1 MKKKYPDGKGKTKIT
16 VTIDNDI
23 SDQLEEYIKENNIY
37 NKSSLIE
44 ELIKKQIEIDKKKL
58 G

>member
-44 ELIKKQIEIDKKKL
+44 DLIKKQIEIDKKN
-58 G
+58 

>member
-23 SDQLEEYIKENNIY
+23 NEQLEKYIEENNFY
-37 NKSSLIE
+37 NKSSVIE
-44 ELIKKQIEIDKKKL
+44 DIIKKQIEIDKKKL
-58 G
+58 E